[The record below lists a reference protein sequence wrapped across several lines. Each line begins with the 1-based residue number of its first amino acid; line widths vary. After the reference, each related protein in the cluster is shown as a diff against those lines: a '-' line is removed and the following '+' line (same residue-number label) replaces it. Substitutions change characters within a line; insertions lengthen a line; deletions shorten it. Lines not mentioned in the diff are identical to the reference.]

1 MTTRLFCALIPIL
14 AFGSANA
21 TGPDFATTPDGRT
34 LAMIDPID
42 APAAPRG
49 TDAPYADAPDW
60 ENTLRIQ
67 VAGLAF
73 GDLDGD
79 GSDDLA
85 VGTYHSNSFPPYED
99 WHDYVYFN
107 TGEALEDTPSWQ
119 SSDQQHTGE
128 VGIADINGDGF
139 NDLVSVRGG
148 SSYDPSVV
156 YYGASGGLA
165 TTPGWQSAVS
175 AWGVGMALADID
187 ADGDT
192 DLVST
197 NQGNST
203 QDPYRPMYLFRNDG
217 SALGTTPEWE
227 SAEASIQNSVAV
239 GDLDGDGDAD
249 LATAKWVDFE
259 SAAYEN
265 IGGTPDTVPYWT
277 TGTVEGDRGVAIADF
292 DGDGDN
298 DILLGQEVLRVFDND
313 GAGGFVAGWQSDN
326 PDSDH
331 QGLAVADVNADGW
344 PDIADID
351 FARGKVWIHLNHEG
365 ALETTPSWSYDGDG
379 AGTAV
384 AFGDVNGDTLPDLAI
399 GFSGEPSVA
408 VFLNQGEVPDTDTIF
423 ANGFET
429 P

>member
-1 MTTRLFCALIPIL
+1 MFTRSFYALIPIL
-14 AFGSANA
+14 AFGSTTA
-21 TGPDFATTPDGRT
+21 TGSDVAITPDGHALR
-34 LAMIDPID
+34 MIDEARP
-42 APAAPRG
+42 PAAPRG
-49 TDAPYADAPDW
+49 ADAPYADAPDW
-60 ENTLRIQ
+60 QNTLRIQ

-79 GSDDLA
+79 GRDDLA

-107 TGEALEDTPSWQ
+107 VDGALEDAPSWQ

-128 VGIADINGDGF
+128 VGIADINGDGL

-148 SSYDPSVV
+148 FSFDPSVV
-156 YYGASGGLA
+156 YYGAAEGLA

-175 AWGVGMALADID
+175 AWGVGMVLTDID
-187 ADGDT
+187 ADSDT
-192 DLVST
+192 DLVTS
-197 NQGNST
+197 NQGNSP
-203 QDPYRPMYLFRNDG
+203 QDGYRPMYLFRNDSG
-217 SALGTTPEWE
+217 ALATTPDWE
-227 SAEASIQNSVAV
+227 SAEASIQNSVAA
-239 GDLDGDGDAD
+239 GDLDADEDVD

-265 IGGTPDTVPYWT
+265 IDGTPDTVPYWS
-277 TGTVEGDRGVAIADF
+277 TGTTDGDRGVAIADF
-292 DGDGDN
+292 DGDDDN

-313 GAGGFVAGWQSDN
+313 GQGGFTPGWASEN
-326 PDSDH
+326 ADSNH

-351 FARGKVWIHLNHEG
+351 FSRGKVWIHINHEG
-365 ALETTPSWSYDGDG
+365 ALETVPSWSYDGDG

-384 AFGDVNGDTLPDLAI
+384 AFGDVNGDSLPDLAI